1 MFGQDEEEQRYG
13 LWVAFGAIFLV
24 IALVIAVAVGKLG
37 QSSSRGAPVAKAAVS
52 APAMAV
58 VTAPTAVA
66 ATVQSGQAVRG
77 PKPASVYF
85 DTGKFDAPIG
95 TGKELEALI
104 AYANSNPNAKLAL
117 SGFHDSKGSAV
128 ANAEL
133 AKNRA
138 KSVREVLKSAGL
150 AEDRM
155 MMEKPTQVDGG
166 TDDRESRR
174 VDVYVKQ

>member
-24 IALVIAVAVGKLG
+24 IGLVLAIAVGKLG
-37 QSSSRGAPVAKAAVS
+37 QGGSKAKPVAKAAMPAAAS
-52 APAMAV
+52 A
-58 VTAPTAVA
+58 VTAA
-66 ATVQSGQAVRG
+66 AASTTPAAQAVRG
-77 PKPASVYF
+77 PKPVSLYF
-85 DTGKFDAPIG
+85 DTAKFDAPIG
-95 TGKELEALI
+95 AGKELEALI
-104 AYANSNPNAKLAL
+104 AYAASNPNAKLAL
-117 SGFHDSKGSAV
+117 SGFHDSKGNAA

-138 KSVREVLKSAGL
+138 KSVREVLKAAGL